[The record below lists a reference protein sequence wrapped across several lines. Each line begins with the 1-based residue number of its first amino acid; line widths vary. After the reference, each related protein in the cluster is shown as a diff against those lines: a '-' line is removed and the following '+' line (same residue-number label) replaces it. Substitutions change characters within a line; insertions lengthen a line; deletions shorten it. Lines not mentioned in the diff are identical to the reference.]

1 MAQGKLI
8 SFVPLMKGNVQD
20 TYSGNNGMLY
30 KFTVTLDN
38 AGTQVTGTANSS
50 KQQPSWKINEEYTY
64 EVAVQG
70 NYTNI
75 KNMKSIN
82 QAGGFGGGSARVPNP
97 SFVVQKCL
105 EASLECTFKF
115 FELNPEV
122 YKNQGAEDAV
132 LNLFYTFT
140 LKGDE
145 QQRWMNIAGLRFAL
159 QKMQANGM
167 FDKTEAQT
175 LTAWTIEKAKTIAAS
190 MSSVVKA
197 QVEYEKANP
206 PK

>member
-20 TYSGNNGMLY
+20 TYAGANGTLY
-30 KFTVTLDN
+30 KFTVTIDN

-50 KQQPSWKINEEYTY
+50 KPQPSWKVNEEYTY
-64 EVAVQG
+64 EVVVQG

-82 QAGGFGGGSARVPNP
+82 QAGGFGGGARVPNP

-105 EASLECTFKF
+105 EAALECTFKF

-122 YKNQGAEDAV
+122 YKNQAAEDAV
-132 LNLFYTFT
+132 LNLFYSFT

-175 LTAWTIEKAKTIAAS
+175 LTAWTIEKARTIAAS

-206 PK
+206 LK